1 VKLGRTPSE
10 VGEAIGRSG
19 QADRASWREDD
30 LARSIGV
37 GNPTG
42 LGPVEV
48 EPGVMT
54 GTIAELDAAPAD
66 DPNEMRAG
74 SGSSHRSQ

>member
-1 VKLGRTPSE
+1 
-10 VGEAIGRSG
+10 
-19 QADRASWREDD
+19 
-30 LARSIGV
+30 
-37 GNPTG
+37 
-42 LGPVEV
+42 
-48 EPGVMT
+48 MT